1 MVTMIALM
9 VRNVLKHNVYQDV
22 LAISTVAMGS
32 NVTKAHVSNHVSLI
46 KTARKVN
53 IVILIKRYAKQN
65 AYKMQTVLVD
75 THVLKEN
82 VDCIAVYQN
91 IATPIST
98 VTGNIRVH
106 IITECK

>member
-1 MVTMIALM
+1 
-9 VRNVLKHNVYQDV
+9 
-22 LAISTVAMGS
+22 
-32 NVTKAHVSNHVSLI
+32 
-46 KTARKVN
+46 
-53 IVILIKRYAKQN
+53 
-65 AYKMQTVLVD
+65 MQTVLED

-106 IITECK
+106 IMPECK

>member
-1 MVTMIALM
+1 
-9 VRNVLKHNVYQDV
+9 
-22 LAISTVAMGS
+22 
-32 NVTKAHVSNHVSLI
+32 
-46 KTARKVN
+46 
-53 IVILIKRYAKQN
+53 
-65 AYKMQTVLVD
+65 MQTVLED

-106 IITECK
+106 IMPECKQKSWEIQEIGITDDQTTQTSM